1 MTNIREFFLDNSGMN
16 KMIMHHSDKTIVLY
30 IQLQAGRGRKRKI
43 GVVTKSTETII
54 IKRNREKHL
63 FRKMDA
69 YGFNQY
75 ILENTKSFKT
85 VWLKDDFSDWKIPVS
100 FILQNGEY
108 MNFKREGFELQRF
121 VSLESIEQFR
131 VKKSENRRF

>member
-100 FILQNGEY
+100 FILQIG
-108 MNFKREGFELQRF
+108 RAH
-121 VSLESIEQFR
+121 V
-131 VKKSENRRF
+131 